1 MAVVLRCEVGVRR
14 NNSEVES
21 RYFDALLTC
30 CKLEVADVGVCTLFV
45 VTLKLKPWKRL
56 EPWRFVRLHVKN
68 VQDFLGPCADAP
80 LLSRTFRGKL
90 LQTAILHLASFA
102 TIATATSN
110 EPFWGDIWYK
120 HKHNSVP
127 HSQQFLANICLVRPL
142 IDDDDP
148 DLSESSDDSQDDE
161 SGSDESDDDESGFDE
176 SEEDEESLVDGHGE
190 DESANDGASS
200 MELDDARTQQGQV
213 LNSGGDVVDS
223 QQERVL
229 NSGGDVVGD
238 RAGMFASDPMDL
250 DLAVPRSTVPSKRTV
265 DDILNEEADHIQR
278 PRIKLVLRRRK
289 PAVVQAPTSLSESMP
304 ERDEDVLSS
313 PEVPV
318 KKKRRG
324 LADRKQDPSW
334 REKDVPGP
342 IADFYHRG
350 TGWWSRN
357 PPPSSAVFAP
367 TVPGLR
373 RTARASPASTA
384 TTAGPST
391 RPPPLPNTLESV
403 LDSVGEASAGPDL
416 SLADRLIAGNQSLL
430 LPVGAAT
437 VTLADYLSR
446 FPSHRQKI
454 IDYVVKLLMQDGPAP
469 STIMAAPRWSLAAV
483 AQTRFDTVDRLEIV
497 KGREAQPCSYP
508 DLLARIDGFTHA
520 LCETYLRVTRV
531 QLFDLWEQAMARST
545 AVPTIQRISEAPT
558 DLRDQHLSEL
568 SQRVAAARDA
578 SGSISWDDATNQLN
592 KDLPEQDRQTKKQYS
607 TRYSRDRQMLRRQM
621 ARHVDDISP
630 HDLQSLLSR
639 DHEQHRLPT
648 QDQNDILASS
658 GDMMLCIGE
667 TRVTVADY
675 LVYFPEDRQ
684 EVAEFIH
691 PNNPLRDV
699 WATIPS
705 FSALEALV
713 AQVTRLSERGK
724 KKSTNKEKRAA
735 RLIAAKVKAE
745 SGLISVWDQYE
756 REVRNLR
763 STTSL
768 TIDEIA
774 ARMNRLLPRPEGY
787 DHNDIS
793 QILESALAKQRTW
806 SYAEC
811 FKELEAL
818 ETLARHRR
826 AELEATDPA
835 LLDGHVDLTF
845 TPRDYEDVPEV
856 VLRHM
861 AEQRGVVQFQT
872 GRGKRHGNRYRNYM
886 LGLMLD
892 DAERGIAPL
901 RARALDAWSDSPAT
915 HDTLDLL
922 ALAARSRDR
931 LDSHFIAYGG
941 EQDEEGNF
949 INPYAPTTDRSQF
962 QHLKPDVLRARFIK
976 DFGNAVP
983 ASLPRGSQDN
993 ASLVPHPEHQ
1003 LAMLWYLN
1011 AREGIDPPLPVYGQ
1025 TGLHALDREDLQQR
1039 AVDVGLKKKF
1049 VQRATKAE
1057 LRTWMFAQGA
1067 TSESA
1072 EIITPTEL
1080 QNILDA
1086 LGHDLFEDFARLNM
1100 PVSSIAT
1107 VGHANEIVASHN
1119 RRIIAPRPVYRQL
1132 EASIA
1137 RSIFPDSA
1145 STRNYLCGITST
1157 LQSLNSA
1164 RRYHIRGPELY
1175 DVNDIMPLL
1184 FQNWNPTATYAPG
1197 TQGTATPQFAAFL
1210 HNLIQNNLGFMPGT
1224 QDHNDQ
1230 FRELTTI
1237 NMSEQTHLQNVLDFM
1252 LSLGLLERRYVIG
1265 VVTAAPMH
1273 GTPANAHILGDFDD
1287 DTPIVWL
1294 HHDNAQSTAEA
1305 RNALQFGVEVIGH
1318 YVPFRQYGERTD
1330 LVDSW
1335 GLHRPGAEYL
1345 PARKIKKSRDKW
1357 SEKKKKRSDRNADKR
1372 RKAKQIKMCE
1382 SCKCADCKNCEFE
1395 GKQQPG
1401 ADWEEKFDV
1410 ADLKSTEG
1418 AANLTEAEVKTWDAP
1433 EPDWEVIAHVTKL
1446 SIPTPLTP
1454 GTTIFALHVH
1464 SLRFSTD
1471 PGPFAFAQAIARLP
1485 VFRLR
1490 VQTYVNSGL
1499 NNPEARLLGGV
1510 HMPIQF
1516 YGLVFK
1522 RRGILP
1528 VPTTLT
1534 NNLADPRLR
1543 GFVILMQNMLAPGV
1557 IRPRKFII
1565 STSGIPGMQVG
1576 ILMFGDRTR
1585 GFFKML
1591 YDADPVLA
1599 RNTSLMTVV
1608 KKHVHH
1614 GFPHSIPAQ
1623 WQQYFT
1629 PYHNMYMFSNPLQ
1642 DLVYRNA
1649 AHMHYANLNQAPPV
1663 MVNAAYS
1670 ARLDAHILLLD
1681 ASQAWRAHWL
1691 DANTNPT
1698 DVMIALRNH
1707 GRNGNWV

>member
-1 MAVVLRCEVGVRR
+1 MFVFQCCLR
-14 NNSEVES
+14 
-21 RYFDALLTC
+21 L
-30 CKLEVADVGVCTLFV
+30 
-45 VTLKLKPWKRL
+45 
-56 EPWRFVRLHVKN
+56 
-68 VQDFLGPCADAP
+68 
-80 LLSRTFRGKL
+80 
-90 LQTAILHLASFA
+90 
-102 TIATATSN
+102 
-110 EPFWGDIWYK
+110 
-120 HKHNSVP
+120 
-127 HSQQFLANICLVRPL
+127 RPL

-161 SGSDESDDDESGFDE
+161 SGSDESESDGSGIDE
-176 SEEDEESLVDGHGE
+176 SEEDLDGSEDEDSLGDGHGE

-200 MELDDARTQQGQV
+200 MDVDDTRTQQGQV
-213 LNSGGDVVDS
+213 LNSGGDVV
-223 QQERVL
+223 
-229 NSGGDVVGD
+229 GD
-238 RAGMFASDPMDL
+238 RSGMFASDPMDL
-250 DLAVPRSTVPSKRTV
+250 DLAVPGSTVPRKRTIA
-265 DDILNEEADHIQR
+265 DTLNDEAEHIQR
-278 PRIKLVLRRRK
+278 PRIRLVLHRSR
-289 PAVVQAPTSLSESMP
+289 PAVAQAPASLSESMP
-304 ERDEDVLSS
+304 ERSEDVINE
-313 PEVPV
+313 PEVPA
-318 KKKRRG
+318 KKKRKSAAQKKEDH
-324 LADRKQDPSW
+324 LSVWRKANI
-334 REKDVPGP
+334 PGQ
-342 IADFYHRG
+342 ITDFYHRG
-350 TGWWSRN
+350 GGWWARN
-357 PPPSSAVFAP
+357 LTAAAP
-367 TVPGLR
+367 TSSLSTSIAPAVTPALPTR
-373 RTARASPASTA
+373 SAR
-384 TTAGPST
+384 
-391 RPPPLPNTLESV
+391 LKNTLESV
-403 LDSVGEASAGPDL
+403 LGSVGEASTVGL
-416 SLADRLIAGNQSLL
+416 SLADRLVAANQSLL

-437 VTLADYLSR
+437 MTLAEHLER
-446 FPSHRQKI
+446 FPSHRPKI
-454 IDYVVKLLMQDGPAP
+454 IDYLVKLLMQDGAAP
-469 STIMAAPRWSLAAV
+469 SSIMVAPRWSLAAI
-483 AQTRFDTVDRLEIV
+483 AQTRFDTRDKLEIV
-497 KGREAQPCSYP
+497 NGREAQPCSWS
-508 DLLARIDGFTHA
+508 DLLARIEGFTQSQ
-520 LCETYLRVTRV
+520 CSKYLQRTRN
-531 QLFDLWEQAMARST
+531 QLLDLWQQAMARST
-545 AVPTIQRISEAPT
+545 IVPTIQGISEVPIN
-558 DLRDQHLSEL
+558 LRNQYLGETS
-568 SQRVAAARDA
+568 RRIAAVRDA
-578 SGSISWDDATNQLN
+578 SASVNWDDATAQLN
-592 KDLPEQDRQTKKQYS
+592 KDLPEQDRKTNKQYQ
-607 TRYSRDRQMLRRQM
+607 TRYSSDLQMLRKQM
-621 ARHVDDISP
+621 ARATDKIATN
-630 HDLQSLLSR
+630 DLNSLLSR
-639 DHEQHRLPT
+639 DHGQVLLPL
-648 QDQNDILASS
+648 QDDIYNDVLANNK
-658 GDMMLCIGE
+658 DALLTIGE
-667 TRVTVADY
+667 SRVTVADY
-675 LVYFPEDRQ
+675 LVSFPEDRL
-684 EVAEFIH
+684 EIAEFLH
-691 PNNPLRDV
+691 RNVPLRDV
-699 WATIPS
+699 WATVPS

-713 AQVTRLSERGK
+713 ARVMQTGSRRKKSEKKVENKSEKESK
-724 KKSTNKEKRAA
+724 KKSEKKSKQKKPKICAS
-735 RLIAAKVKAE
+735 LM
-745 SGLISVWDQYE
+745 SVWDECE

-763 STTSL
+763 DTTLL

-774 ARMNRLLPRPEGY
+774 VRMDKVLPRPQGY
-787 DHNDIS
+787 DYDTIN
-793 QILESALAKQRTW
+793 QVLESSLEKQRTW
-806 SYAEC
+806 SYADC
-811 FKELEAL
+811 FRELEAL
-818 ETLARHRR
+818 ETLAGHRR
-826 AELEATDPA
+826 AELEATDPN

-845 TPRDYEDVPEV
+845 TPRDYEDVPEL

-861 AEQRGVVQFQT
+861 ADQRGIAPVQWT
-872 GRGKRHGNRYRNYM
+872 GRGKREADRYRHYM
-886 LGLMLD
+886 LGLMKD

-901 RARALDAWSDSPAT
+901 RPRALDTWSNNPAT

-922 ALAARSRDR
+922 ALAVRSRDT
-931 LDSHFIAYGG
+931 LESHFRAHGG
-941 EQDEEGNF
+941 EQDVDGNF
-949 INPYAPTTDRSQF
+949 VNPYTPRTDRSQF
-962 QHLKPDVLRARFIK
+962 QNRDYDILRKRFIQE
-976 DFGNAVP
+976 FGDAVP
-983 ASLPRGSQDN
+983 ASLPRTPQGRPY
-993 ASLVPHPEHQ
+993 LVPHVEHQ

-1025 TGLHALDREDLQQR
+1025 TGLHALNREDLQQR

-1049 VQRATKAE
+1049 VQRANKAE

-1072 EIITPTEL
+1072 EIMTPTEL
-1080 QNILDA
+1080 QNVLDA

-1107 VGHANEIVASHN
+1107 VGHANEIAASHN
-1119 RRIIAPRPVYRQL
+1119 RRIIAPRAVFQQL
-1132 EASIA
+1132 EASVA
-1137 RSIFPDSA
+1137 RSIFPDVA
-1145 STRNYLCGITST
+1145 STTNYLCGITST

-1164 RRYHIRGPELY
+1164 RRYHVRGPELY
-1175 DVNDIMPLL
+1175 NVNDIMPLL

-1224 QDHNDQ
+1224 QNHNDQ

-1237 NMSEQTHLQNVLDFM
+1237 NMSEQTHLQNILDFM
-1252 LSLGLLERRYVIG
+1252 LSSGLIERRYVIG

-1273 GTPANAHILGDFDD
+1273 GTPSNAHILGDFDE

-1305 RNALQFGVEVIGH
+1305 RNAIQFGVVIIGH

-1345 PARKIKKSRDKW
+1345 PARKIRKSRSKW
-1357 SEKKKKRSDRNADKR
+1357 SEKKKKSSNRNADKR
-1372 RKAKQIKMCE
+1372 RKAKQSKMCE
-1382 SCKCADCKNCEFE
+1382 SCKCADCKDCEFE
-1395 GKQQPG
+1395 GPQVSGVKCKRCTELECDC
-1401 ADWEEKFDV
+1401 DWDQNV
-1410 ADLKSTEG
+1410 DLNELRSAEG
-1418 AANLTEAEVKTWDAP
+1418 TVNLTEMEVKTWDAP

-1471 PGPFAFAQAIARLP
+1471 PGPFAMAQAIARLP

-1499 NNPEARLLGGV
+1499 NNPEAQLLGGV

-1534 NNLADPRLR
+1534 NNLTDPRLR

-1565 STSGIPGMQVG
+1565 STSGIPGMQCG

-1599 RNTSLMTVV
+1599 SNTSLMTVV

-1649 AHMHYANLNQAPPV
+1649 AHMHYANFNQAPPV

>member
-1 MAVVLRCEVGVRR
+1 MFVFQCCLR
-14 NNSEVES
+14 
-21 RYFDALLTC
+21 L
-30 CKLEVADVGVCTLFV
+30 
-45 VTLKLKPWKRL
+45 
-56 EPWRFVRLHVKN
+56 
-68 VQDFLGPCADAP
+68 
-80 LLSRTFRGKL
+80 
-90 LQTAILHLASFA
+90 
-102 TIATATSN
+102 
-110 EPFWGDIWYK
+110 
-120 HKHNSVP
+120 
-127 HSQQFLANICLVRPL
+127 RPL

-161 SGSDESDDDESGFDE
+161 SGSDGSESDGSGIDE
-176 SEEDEESLVDGHGE
+176 SEEDLDGSEDEDSLGDGHGE

-200 MELDDARTQQGQV
+200 MDVDDTRTQQGQV
-213 LNSGGDVVDS
+213 LNSGGDVV
-223 QQERVL
+223 
-229 NSGGDVVGD
+229 GD
-238 RAGMFASDPMDL
+238 RSGMFASDPMDL
-250 DLAVPRSTVPSKRTV
+250 DLAVPGSTVPSKRTI
-265 DDILNEEADHIQR
+265 DDTFNDEAEHIQR
-278 PRIKLVLRRRK
+278 PRIRLVLHRSR
-289 PAVVQAPTSLSESMP
+289 PAVTQAPASLSESMP
-304 ERDEDVLSS
+304 ERSEDVISE
-313 PEVPV
+313 PEVPAK
-318 KKKRRG
+318 KKKRSTAQKK
-324 LADRKQDPSW
+324 ADPCWRKA
-334 REKDVPGP
+334 EVPGP

-350 TGWWSRN
+350 GGWWARN
-357 PPPSSAVFAP
+357 PTAAAP
-367 TVPGLR
+367 TSSLSASIAPVIPGR
-373 RTARASPASTA
+373 SRSRSSRTMPAPP
-384 TTAGPST
+384 TTTIPTTTTPALPT
-391 RPPPLPNTLESV
+391 RPARLANTLEFA
-403 LDSVGEASAGPDL
+403 LGSVGEASTVGI
-416 SLADRLIAGNQSLL
+416 SLADRLVAANQSLL

-437 VTLADYLSR
+437 MTLAEYLER
-446 FPSHRQKI
+446 FPSHRPKI
-454 IDYVVKLLMQDGPAP
+454 IDYLVKLLMQDGPAP
-469 STIMAAPRWSLAAV
+469 SSIMAAPRWSLAAI
-483 AQTRFDTVDRLEIV
+483 AKTRFDTRDKLEIV
-497 KGREAQPCSYP
+497 NGREAQPCSWF
-508 DLLARIDGFTHA
+508 DLLARIEGFTKTQ
-520 LCETYLRVTRV
+520 CKGYLDHTRR
-531 QLFDLWEQAMARST
+531 LLLGLWEQAMARST
-545 AVPTIQRISEAPT
+545 VVRTIQSISEAPIN
-558 DLRDQHLSEL
+558 LRDQYLSEA
-568 SQRVAAARDA
+568 SKRIAAAREA
-578 SGSISWDDATNQLN
+578 STSVSWNDTTAQLN
-592 KDLPEQDRQTKKQYS
+592 KDLPEQDRKTNDQYL
-607 TRYSRDRQMLRRQM
+607 TRYSHDLRMLRKQM
-621 ARHVDDISP
+621 ARVANNIP
-630 HDLQSLLSR
+630 TNDLESLLSR
-639 DHEQHRLPT
+639 DYGQALLPL
-648 QDQNDILASS
+648 QDEIYHDILSNNK
-658 GDMMLCIGE
+658 DVFLTIGE
-667 TRVTVADY
+667 SRLTVADY
-675 LVYFPEDRQ
+675 LVFFPEDRL
-684 EVAEFIH
+684 EVAEFLH
-691 PNNPLRDV
+691 RNVPLRYV
-699 WATIPS
+699 WATVPS

-713 AQVTRLSERGK
+713 ARVMQTGSRRKKSEKKSEKKAENKSEKESK
-724 KKSTNKEKRAA
+724 KKSEKKSKQKKPKICAS
-735 RLIAAKVKAE
+735 LM
-745 SGLISVWDQYE
+745 SVWDECE

-763 STTSL
+763 DTTLL

-774 ARMNRLLPRPEGY
+774 VRMDKVLPRPQGY
-787 DHNDIS
+787 DYDTIN
-793 QILESALAKQRTW
+793 QVLESSLEKQRTW
-806 SYAEC
+806 SYADC
-811 FKELEAL
+811 FRELEAL

-826 AELEATDPA
+826 AELEATDPT

-845 TPRDYEDVPEV
+845 APRDYEDVPELI
-856 VLRHM
+856 LRHM
-861 AEQRGVVQFQT
+861 AEQRGIAPVRRS
-872 GRGKRHGNRYRNYM
+872 GRGHSKADRHRNYM
-886 LGLMLD
+886 LGLMKD
-892 DAERGIAPL
+892 DAERGVAPL
-901 RARALDAWSDSPAT
+901 RPRALDTWSNIPAT

-931 LDSHFIAYGG
+931 LDSHFSAYGG
-941 EQDEEGNF
+941 EQDEEGHF
-949 INPYAPTTDRSQF
+949 INPYAPRTDRSQF
-962 QHLKPDVLRARFIK
+962 RSLKSSALAHIFTK
-976 DFGNAVP
+976 DFSDAVP
-983 ASLPRGSQDN
+983 ASLPRDARGR
-993 ASLVPHPEHQ
+993 ARLVPHAEHQ

-1011 AREGIDPPLPVYGQ
+1011 AREGIDPPLPMYGQ
-1025 TGLHALDREDLQQR
+1025 TGLQALDREDLQQR

-1049 VQRATKAE
+1049 VKVATKRE

-1107 VGHANEIVASHN
+1107 VGHANEIVASRN
-1119 RRIIAPRPVYRQL
+1119 RRIIAPRAVYRQL
-1132 EASIA
+1132 EASVA
-1137 RSIFPDSA
+1137 RSIFPDVA

-1184 FQNWNPTATYAPG
+1184 FQNWNRTATYAPG

-1210 HNLIQNNLGFMPGT
+1210 HNLIQTNLGFMPGT
-1224 QDHNDQ
+1224 QAHNDQ

-1252 LSLGLLERRYVIG
+1252 LSLGLIERRHVIG

-1335 GLHRPGAEYL
+1335 GLHRPGAEFL
-1345 PARKIKKSRDKW
+1345 PARNIKKSRDKW
-1357 SEKKKKRSDRNADKR
+1357 SKEKKNRRRRFADKW
-1372 RKAKQIKMCE
+1372 RKNKQIKMCE
-1382 SCKCADCKNCEFE
+1382 SCKCADCKDCEFE
-1395 GKQQPG
+1395 GKQRPG
-1401 ADWEEKFDV
+1401 SRCKRCIELDCDCEWEEKFDV
-1410 ADLKSTEG
+1410 ANLKSTEG

-1471 PGPFAFAQAIARLP
+1471 PGPFAMAQAIARLP

-1516 YGLVFK
+1516 HGLVFK

-1599 RNTSLMTVV
+1599 GNTSLMTVV

-1649 AHMHYANLNQAPPV
+1649 AHMHHANLNQAPPV

-1698 DVMIALRNH
+1698 DLMIALRNH